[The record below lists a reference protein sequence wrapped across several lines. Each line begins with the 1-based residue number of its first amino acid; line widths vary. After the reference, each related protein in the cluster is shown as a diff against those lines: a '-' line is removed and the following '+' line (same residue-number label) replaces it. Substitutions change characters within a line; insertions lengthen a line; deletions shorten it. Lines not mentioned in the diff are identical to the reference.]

1 MRRRFG
7 HILAAAAVMVVTGA
21 LLSAAQPVDPD
32 AAAVRR
38 AVEQFL
44 DDLGNRRLDRLPALF
59 APKAT
64 MVVVRQRDG
73 QWTTTHQTFDE
84 WLAGLKAQTP
94 GTIFQEP
101 LTNVT
106 VHVEGGHLAF
116 LRADFTVVVDGKVR
130 SHGVD
135 YFTLVKDT
143 GAWKILNGS
152 YTSLTGAP

>member
-1 MRRRFG
+1 MRQLVRVVVV
-7 HILAAAAVMVVTGA
+7 IALAALGASGVTA
-21 LLSAAQPVDPD
+21 AAQPVDAD

-44 DDLGNRRLDRLPALF
+44 DDLGNRRLDKLPALF

-73 QWTTTHQTFDE
+73 QWTLTHQASDE
-84 WLAGLKAQTP
+84 WLASLKAQTP
-94 GTIFQEP
+94 GTMFREP

-106 VHVEGGHLAF
+106 VHVESGQLAH
-116 LRADFTVVVDGKVR
+116 LRADFTVVVEGQVR

-135 YFTLVKDT
+135 YFTLVKDA
-143 GAWKILNGS
+143 GAWKIVNGS
-152 YTSLTGAP
+152 YTSIPGS